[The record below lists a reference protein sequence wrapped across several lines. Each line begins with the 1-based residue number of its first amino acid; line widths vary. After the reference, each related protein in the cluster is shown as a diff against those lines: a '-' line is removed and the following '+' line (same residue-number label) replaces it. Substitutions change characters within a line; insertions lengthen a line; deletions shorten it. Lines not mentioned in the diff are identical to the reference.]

1 MFKLPPLRPRTPR
14 EEVIEVMA
22 EGIFTLVIRGE
33 RPHRS
38 KNKTLTGNL
47 KQPAPRET
55 IKEPAPK

>member
-33 RPHRS
+33 IPHGP
-38 KNKTLTGNL
+38 KNQSLTGNL
-47 KQPAPRET
+47 KQAAPRET
-55 IKEPAPK
+55 INEPASK